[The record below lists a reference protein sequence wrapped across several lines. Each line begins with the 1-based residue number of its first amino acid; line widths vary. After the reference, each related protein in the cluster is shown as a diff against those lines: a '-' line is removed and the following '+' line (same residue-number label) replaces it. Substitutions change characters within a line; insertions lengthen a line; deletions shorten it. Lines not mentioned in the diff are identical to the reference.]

1 MERTFVMIKPDGVQR
16 SIIGTIIERFERK
29 GLKIVG
35 MKMLHISNDLA
46 SRHYGEHEGK
56 PFYEE
61 LVNFITS
68 GPVVSMVLQGDDAV
82 QQVRSMVGGTDP
94 KKASPGTIR
103 GDFGIEMS
111 RNIIHASDS
120 LTSSEREISLFYDQS
135 ELMTYSKI
143 NEIWLYT

>member
-1 MERTFVMIKPDGVQR
+1 
-16 SIIGTIIERFERK
+16 
-29 GLKIVG
+29 
-35 MKMLHISNDLA
+35 
-46 SRHYGEHEGK
+46 
-56 PFYEE
+56 
-61 LVNFITS
+61 
-68 GPVVSMVLQGDDAV
+68 VVSMVLQGDDAV